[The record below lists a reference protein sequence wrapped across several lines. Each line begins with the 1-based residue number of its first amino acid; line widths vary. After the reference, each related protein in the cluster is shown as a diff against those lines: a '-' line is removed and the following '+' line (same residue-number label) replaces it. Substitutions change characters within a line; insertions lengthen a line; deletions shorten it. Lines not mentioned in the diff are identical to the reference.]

1 MSNPELA
8 PPIDPAVDTLIRHD
22 DLLGLSLR
30 DALET
35 PPLTPL
41 QEMSLG
47 EKVMAGDRG
56 AFEYFVRANMW
67 LVVKIA
73 QRHAGKGDMPVL
85 DLIQEGSIGLLQAVN
100 HFNPKKGK
108 RFSASASAWIN
119 TSIALAIRKQGS
131 HSPPLSLDEPID
143 NDEGRVLGEMLQDKS
158 PSPEVETQNTLL
170 LDFLVFHL
178 ASLNPRQRQVL
189 ELRYGVPNGETYTL
203 EEVGEKLGVTKERA
217 RQIEAQALGN
227 LRRRFP
233 EKNLEDLE

>member
-1 MSNPELA
+1 M
-8 PPIDPAVDTLIRHD
+8 
-22 DLLGLSLR
+22 
-30 DALET
+30 
-35 PPLTPL
+35 
-41 QEMSLG
+41 
-47 EKVMAGDRG
+47 
-56 AFEYFVRANMW
+56 
-67 LVVKIA
+67 
-73 QRHAGKGDMPVL
+73 
-85 DLIQEGSIGLLQAVN
+85 
-100 HFNPKKGK
+100 
-108 RFSASASAWIN
+108 
-119 TSIALAIRKQGS
+119 
-131 HSPPLSLDEPID
+131 
-143 NDEGRVLGEMLQDKS
+143 GEMLQDKS

>member
-8 PPIDPAVDTLIRHD
+8 PPIDPAVDTLILND

-35 PPLTPL
+35 PPLTAL

-73 QRHAGKGDMPVL
+73 RRHAGKGDMSVL

-131 HSPPLSLDEPID
+131 HSPPLSLDEPK
-143 NDEGRVLGEMLQDKS
+143 DKS
-158 PSPEVETQNTLL
+158 PSPEDETQNTLL
-170 LDFLVFHL
+170 LDILVFHL
-178 ASLNPRQRQVL
+178 ALLNPRQRQVL
-189 ELRYGVPNGETYTL
+189 ELRFGVPNGETYTL